1 MGPEAGDVDPFL
13 EALLE
18 FVLSDLGR
26 VGFAATAAAHVVTA
40 TAQTPTT
47 GYKSG

>member
-1 MGPEAGDVDPFL
+1 MDPFL

-26 VGFAATAAAHVVTA
+26 VGLAATAATHVVAA
-40 TAQTPTT
+40 TAETPAT
-47 GYKSG
+47 GYKRSDNRV